1 MKLKRKSFKITCS
14 LKEGYQPNGKL
25 HRIQLVYRVINEW
38 MAGRLKNHQP
48 VLNGLVQEGMLFF
61 PAKEKVAELVTA
73 SPTAVFTGELS
84 SPEDLRR
91 KDKEVKETLE
101 SLAVTLKK
109 RLKQESVFIVY
120 QDMNWCV

>member
-1 MKLKRKSFKITCS
+1 
-14 LKEGYQPNGKL
+14 
-25 HRIQLVYRVINEW
+25 
-38 MAGRLKNHQP
+38 
-48 VLNGLVQEGMLFF
+48 MLFF

-91 KDKEVKETLE
+91 KDTDVQETLE